1 MKKNLRAEFTRRQY
15 MLSKDFELYYYSDK
29 NLVQGESHAHPYYE
43 FYFFL
48 EGAVSIQVRE
58 KIYPLHCG
66 DIVLIPPMTS
76 HQALI
81 HHSEIPY
88 RRFVLW
94 ISEPYCGQLGELSE
108 DYLYFI
114 HHVEK
119 TKEYVIHNDMIT
131 FNTIQAKVFS
141 LLEEIQSKPFGF
153 EPKITIDVNDLVLHL
168 SRIVYE
174 QNHSDFSSGGK
185 NLYQNIIDY
194 IEQHLDEPLTLDG
207 LAKEFYVS
215 KYHICHIF
223 KEHMGISIH
232 QYILKKRLKSCKHA
246 LLKDVNISTVYQSF
260 GFKDY
265 SGFYRAFKKEFG
277 ISPKEFKDSGHLK
290 F

>member
-1 MKKNLRAEFTRRQY
+1 MKKSLRAEFTRRQY

-29 NLVQGESHAHPYYE
+29 NLPQGESHTHPYYE

-48 EGAVSIQVRE
+48 EGEVSIQVE
-58 KIYPLHCG
+58 DQTYPLHAG
-66 DIVLIPPMTS
+66 DIVLIPPKIS

-81 HHSEIPY
+81 HQSGVPY

-94 ISEPYCGQLGELSE
+94 ISKQYCDQLGELSE

-114 HHVEK
+114 GHVTK
-119 TKEYVIHNDMIT
+119 TKEYVLHNDMIT

-141 LLEEIQSKPFGF
+141 LLEEIHSKPFGF
-153 EPKITIDVNDLVLHL
+153 EPQITIDVNDLMLHL
-168 SRIVYE
+168 SRIAYE
-174 QNHSDFSSGGK
+174 QTHSDFSSGGK
-185 NLYQNIIDY
+185 NLYQNITDY
-194 IEQHLDEPLTLDG
+194 IEQHLDETLTLDG

-215 KYHICHIF
+215 KYHICHVF
-223 KEHMGISIH
+223 KDMSIS
-232 QYILKKRLKSCKHA
+232 A
-246 LLKDVNISTVYQSF
+246 VYQSF

-277 ISPKEFKDSGHLK
+277 ISPKEYRDSEHVWRK
-290 F
+290 